1 MARPAGVP
9 LRALGSRGAVPA
21 AAASLVLC
29 MRAPSPSPPK
39 MMASSTAPRRAA
51 PGSVRLIRC
60 SRWINLDSHEA
71 SQPASQPGACG

>member
-1 MARPAGVP
+1 MRAGPGRHCIASARGRHDGGEAIMARPGGVP

-39 MMASSTAPRRAA
+39 DDGLHRTAPRRAA
-51 PGSVRLIRC
+51 FV
-60 SRWINLDSHEA
+60 
-71 SQPASQPGACG
+71 